1 MESRSLFARILMHAI
16 IIIMVLV
23 WVVPTLG
30 ILISSFRPASE
41 VLNTGWWTV
50 FKSPLEVTQFTVE
63 NYESII
69 ERAGMGTAFRNSV
82 FIASIGTL
90 LPVTAAAFAAF
101 GFSRLNFWGKR
112 FLFGIIIGLIVV
124 PLQMTFIPVLRIYHQ
139 VGLSGTFLG
148 VWLAHTAYGLPF
160 AVFMLHNFF
169 SALPRDLF
177 EAAYIDGASVLS
189 VFFRIAL
196 PLSVPALASLII
208 FQFLWVWND
217 LLVSLIYL
225 GGTRDVAPLT
235 VRLASL
241 VGSYGQ
247 DWHLL
252 TAAAFISIVIPVVV
266 FIGLQ
271 KYFVRG
277 ILAGSVKS

>member
-1 MESRSLFARILMHAI
+1 MEPRSLFGKFLMHGI
-16 IIIMVLV
+16 IIVLV
-23 WVVPTLG
+23 LIWVIPTLG
-30 ILISSFRPASE
+30 MLISSFRPASD

-63 NYESII
+63 NYETVVD
-69 ERAGMGTAFRNSV
+69 RAGMGLAFRNTLI
-82 FIASIGTL
+82 IAFLGTL
-90 LPVTAAAFAAF
+90 IPVTAAALAAF
-101 GFSRLNFWGKR
+101 GFSNLNFWGKKIM
-112 FLFGIIIGLIVV
+112 FGVIIGLIVV
-124 PLQMTFIPVLRIYHQ
+124 PMQMTFIPVLRIYHQ
-139 VGLSGTFLG
+139 IGLSGTFLG

-177 EAAYIDGASVLS
+177 EAAYMDGASVFS
-189 VFFRIAL
+189 TFFRIAL
-196 PLSVPALASLII
+196 PLSVPAIASLII

-235 VRLASL
+235 VRLSSL

-252 TAAAFISIVIPVVV
+252 TAAAFISIIVPVVV
-266 FIGLQ
+266 FLALQ
-271 KYFVRG
+271 RYFVRG

>member
-1 MESRSLFARILMHAI
+1 MEPRSLFARILMHAVI
-16 IIIMVLV
+16 ATLVLI

-30 ILISSFRPASE
+30 ILISSFRPSSD

-69 ERAGMGTAFRNSV
+69 ERAGMGTAFRNSAI
-82 FIASIGTL
+82 IASIGTL

-101 GFSRLNFWGKR
+101 GFSSLNFWGKKV
-112 FLFGIIIGLIVV
+112 LFGIIIGLIVV
-124 PLQMTFIPVLRIYHQ
+124 PLQMTFIPVLRIYHGI
-139 VGLSGTFLG
+139 GLSGTFMG

-252 TAAAFISIVIPVVV
+252 TAAAFISIVVPVVV

>member
-1 MESRSLFARILMHAI
+1 MESRNLFMRMLMHAV
-16 IIIMVLV
+16 IIIMVLI

-30 ILISSFRPASE
+30 ILISSIRPASD

-82 FIASIGTL
+82 IISSVGTL
-90 LPVTAAAFAAF
+90 LPVTTAAFAAF

-124 PLQMTFIPVLRIYHQ
+124 PLQMTFIPVLRVYHQ

-177 EAAYIDGASVLS
+177 EAAYIDGASLLS

-252 TAAAFISIVIPVVV
+252 TAAAFISIVVPVVV

>member
-1 MESRSLFARILMHAI
+1 MESRNLFMRMLMHAV
-16 IIIMVLV
+16 IIIMVLI

-30 ILISSFRPASE
+30 ILISSIRPASD

-82 FIASIGTL
+82 IIASVGTL
-90 LPVTAAAFAAF
+90 LPVTTAAFAAF

-124 PLQMTFIPVLRIYHQ
+124 PLQMTFIPVLRVYHQ

-177 EAAYIDGASVLS
+177 EAAYIDGASLLS

-252 TAAAFISIVIPVVV
+252 TAAAFISIVVPVVV

>member
-1 MESRSLFARILMHAI
+1 MEPRSLFTRILMHAVI
-16 IIIMVLV
+16 AILVLI
-23 WVVPTLG
+23 WVIPTLG
-30 ILISSFRPASE
+30 MLVSSFRQASD

-69 ERAGMGTAFRNSV
+69 ERAGMGTAFRNSAI
-82 FIASIGTL
+82 IASIGTI

-101 GFSRLNFWGKR
+101 GFSSLNFWGKKI
-112 FLFGIIIGLIVV
+112 LFGIIIGLIVV
-124 PLQMTFIPVLRIYHQ
+124 PLQMTFIPVLRIYHEI
-139 VGLSGTFLG
+139 GLSGTFMG

-252 TAAAFISIVIPVVV
+252 TAAAFISIVVPVVV
-266 FIGLQ
+266 FISLQ

>member
-1 MESRSLFARILMHAI
+1 MEPRSLFGKILMHTI
-16 IIIMVLV
+16 IIVLV
-23 WVVPTLG
+23 LIWVVPTLG
-30 ILISSFRPASE
+30 MLISSFRPASE

-50 FKSPLEVTQFTVE
+50 FKSPLEVTHLTME
-63 NYESII
+63 NYDTVV
-69 ERAGMGTAFRNSV
+69 ERAGMGLAFRNT
-82 FIASIGTL
+82 FIIASLGTL
-90 LPVTAAAFAAF
+90 IPVTAAALAAF
-101 GFSRLNFWGKR
+101 GFSNLNFWGKKIM
-112 FLFGIIIGLIVV
+112 FGIIIGLIVV

-139 VGLSGTFLG
+139 IGLSGTFLG

-177 EAAYIDGASVLS
+177 EAAYIDGASVFS
-189 VFFRIAL
+189 TFFRIAL
-196 PLSVPALASLII
+196 PLSVPAIASLVI

-252 TAAAFISIVIPVVV
+252 TAAAFISIVVPVVV
-266 FIGLQ
+266 FLGLQ
-271 KYFVRG
+271 RYFVRG
-277 ILAGSVKS
+277 ILAGSIKS